1 MREREIDN
9 CELRIEAGDP
19 EKLGVCF
26 TKNGINFAFAV
37 PGNLSAE
44 LFLYQGGDVQPTYV
58 IPLPEEERVGCVS
71 AVFVRGLS
79 FGGGF
84 WEYSYRVAGRELAD
98 PYGRLAGLQ
107 EEGPRCLLIQPTKAG
122 SSPLDLPYEDCIF
135 YKLHVRGFTR
145 HRASKVRHKGTFR
158 GVQEKIPYLKEL
170 GITSLILMPV
180 YEFRKGP
187 GMEENLPMQE
197 AALPSSF
204 AEKGQPGKEN
214 YWGYTGGL
222 YFAPRRSYS
231 RGKYPDREF
240 AEMIDALHEAGLE
253 CILEFYF
260 AQEEPVQK
268 VLDVL
273 HYWRLQYQV
282 DGFHLVGRGSWE
294 KPVAEDPLLSC
305 SKLLFT
311 ACPVDMDTLK
321 WRKARGWREATTGP
335 KDREGTDPDCQGRYL
350 AEINR
355 GYEETMRRFLKG
367 DGDCLP
373 AAIWYLR
380 KNSEALASINYF
392 ADQDGYTMADMVA
405 YERKHNEENGEGGRD
420 GSSDN
425 YSWNC
430 GVEGPTR
437 RMSVRRLRMQQL
449 YNAFLILMTSQGS
462 PMIYGGDECLNSQ
475 GGNNNAWCQDNETG
489 WLTWSTGKDS
499 QRLVEVVR
507 KAIAF
512 RRAHPMLHRCKPL
525 RMTDY
530 QSCGCPDLSYHG
542 AHAWVMPR
550 EDHSIGLLYCGSY
563 AEDDSIYIAYNMYWE
578 PRSFAIPR
586 LKGRIQWYIKAD
598 TGYDQVFYPEGEE
611 PLAELTEDKQVL
623 VGARRVMIL
632 TGRPEEQGTI
642 RVTTGVGALT
652 PNQCLESNPK
662 EA

>member
-1 MREREIDN
+1 MRERESDN
-9 CELRIEAGDP
+9 FELRIETGDP
-19 EKLGVCF
+19 EKLGAF
-26 TKNGINFAFAV
+26 FSENGVNFAFAV

-44 LFLYQGGDVQPTYV
+44 LLLYQRGELLPTYV
-58 IPLPEEERVGCVS
+58 ISLYEEDRVGCVS
-71 AVFVRGLS
+71 AVLVRGLS
-79 FGGGF
+79 FSKGF
-84 WEYSYRVAGRELAD
+84 WEYSYRVAGREVAD
-98 PYGRLAGLQ
+98 PYGRLSGFQ
-107 EEGPRCLLIQPTKAG
+107 EESPRCLLTDPSKAS
-122 SSPLDLPYEDCIF
+122 SSPLELSYEDCIF
-135 YKLHVRGFTR
+135 YKFHVRGFTR

-158 GVQEKIPYLKEL
+158 GVQEKIPYLKDL

-180 YEFRKGP
+180 YEFQKGF
-187 GMEENLPMQE
+187 GREEKLTMPE
-197 AALPSSF
+197 TALTSSL
-204 AEKGQPGKEN
+204 AGNVQGEKEN

-222 YFAPRRSYS
+222 YFAPRRAYS
-231 RGKYPDREF
+231 WGKRPDREF
-240 AEMIDALHEAGLE
+240 AEMVDALHEAGLE

-260 AQEEPVQK
+260 TQEESVQK

-282 DGFHLVGRGSWE
+282 DGFHLVGQGSWE
-294 KPVAEDPLLSC
+294 RPVAEDPLLSR

-311 ACPVDMDTLK
+311 ACPVDVDTLDWQINRA
-321 WRKARGWREATTGP
+321 WRAPVSGVQ
-335 KDREGTDPDCQGRYL
+335 DREGTDSDFRARYL

-367 DGDCLP
+367 DGDCLQ
-373 AAIWYLR
+373 AAVWYLR
-380 KNSEALASINYF
+380 KNSETLASINYF
-392 ADQDGYTMADMVA
+392 ADQDGFTMADMVA

-437 RMSVRRLRMQQL
+437 RMAVRGLRMQQL
-449 YNAFLILMTSQGS
+449 YNAFLILLTSQGS

-489 WLTWSTGKDS
+489 WLTWSASKDS
-499 QRLVEVVR
+499 QHLAEVVR

-512 RRAHPMLHRCKPL
+512 RKAHPMLHGRKPL

-550 EDHSIGLLYCGSY
+550 EEHSIGLLYCGSY

-578 PRSFAIPR
+578 SRSFAIPR
-586 LKGRIQWYIKAD
+586 MKERLGWYIKAD
-598 TGYDQVFYPEGEE
+598 TGYDQVFYPDGEE
-611 PLAELTEDKQVL
+611 PPAELTKDKQVL

-632 TGRPEEQGTI
+632 IGRPEEN
-642 RVTTGVGALT
+642 GADR
-652 PNQCLESNPK
+652 QK
-662 EA
+662 R